1 MDKKGAV
8 WEGTESANGPCA
20 WGGRFK
26 WEIGWQPGWING
38 QELLAE
44 VFVWLKSRQ
53 LWGSH

>member
-8 WEGTESANGPCA
+8 WEGTESANGLCA